1 MTWASTIPAA
11 MSALAGAVEASGA
24 RVLVGPVLADA
35 AVRPTIVI
43 GWNGPSQDGPIVT
56 ANAEPGGF
64 VTNPTHESY
73 IIRCVAVVDSGS
85 TSAEAVTAT
94 CDRAMGLFGSVVSVV
109 AADKTLGG
117 MVMRAGVADYSLS
130 MQQGP
135 RGLTAFVEFGIAVD
149 AISRKVTP

>member
-11 MSALAGAVEASGA
+11 MSALAAAVTVPDA

-35 AVRPTIVI
+35 ATRPTIVV
-43 GWNGPSQDGPIVT
+43 GWSGPSQDGPIVT

-73 IIRCVAVVDSGS
+73 TIRCVAVVDSGS

-94 CDRAMGLFGSVVSVV
+94 CDKAMSLFGSVVSAV

-117 MVMRAGVADYSLS
+117 TVMRAETADYSLS

-149 AISRKVTP
+149 AMSRKVTP